1 MLLAIDSGN
10 TNILFAVY
18 DGEERRGE
26 WRAVSDVK
34 RTADEYAAWLTQLM
48 AMSGL
53 SLGDVTATI
62 IASVVPGTLFNLKL
76 LCRKYFRVE
85 PMVIGDPAVDIGV
98 RILVDEPDEVGA
110 DRLVNAA
117 SAHRRYGGPLI
128 VIDFG
133 TATTF
138 DIVDGDGNYYG
149 GVIAPGINLSL
160 DALHMAAAKLPRVA
174 VQRPET
180 VIGKRTISAMM
191 SGVYW
196 GYVGLIEGLL
206 SRIQAEFGSSM
217 TVVATGGLAPLFADA
232 TEAIQ
237 HLDPELTLRGLTE
250 VHRRNL
256 GRNIARHT

>member
-10 TNILFAVY
+10 TNIVFAVY
-18 DGEERRGE
+18 DGDERRGE
-26 WRAVSDVK
+26 WRAASDAK
-34 RTADEYAAWLTQLM
+34 RTADEYAVWLTQLM
-48 AMSGL
+48 AIDGL
-53 SLGDVTATI
+53 SRADVTATI
-62 IASVVPGTLFNLKL
+62 IATVVPETLFNLKV
-76 LCRKYFRVE
+76 LCRKYFRAE
-85 PMVIGDPAVDIGV
+85 PMIIGDPAIDLGV
-98 RILVDEPDEVGA
+98 GILVNEPDEVGA

-117 SAHRRYGGPLI
+117 SAHWRYGGPLI

-138 DIVDGDGNYYG
+138 DIVDGEGNYYG

-180 VIGKRTISAMM
+180 VIGKRTIPAMM

-206 SRIQAEFGSSM
+206 SRIQEEFGVDM
-217 TVVATGGLAPLFADA
+217 AIVATGGLAPLFAEA
-232 TEAIQ
+232 TDKIQ
-237 HLDPELTLRGLTE
+237 HLDPDLTLRGLAE
-250 VHRRNL
+250 IYQRNL
-256 GRNIARHT
+256 ARRT

>member
-10 TNILFAVY
+10 TNIVFAVY
-18 DGEERRGE
+18 DGDERRGE
-26 WRAVSDVK
+26 WRAGSDAK
-34 RTADEYAAWLTQLM
+34 CTADEYAVWLTQLM
-48 AMSGL
+48 TIGGL
-53 SLGDVTATI
+53 SRDDVTATI
-62 IASVVPGTLFNLKL
+62 IATVVPETLFNLKT
-76 LCRKYFRVE
+76 LCRSYFDTE
-85 PMVIGDPAVDIGV
+85 PMVIGDPSVDIGV
-98 RILVDEPDEVGA
+98 GVLVNEPDEVGA

-117 SAHRRYGGPLI
+117 SAHWRYGGPLI

-133 TATTF
+133 TVTTF
-138 DIVDGDGNYYG
+138 DIVDGEGNYYG

-180 VIGKRTISAMM
+180 VIGKRTIPAMM

-206 SRIQAEFGSSM
+206 SRIQTEFGSSM
-217 TVVATGGLAPLFADA
+217 TVVATGGLAPLFAEA

-237 HLDPELTLRGLTE
+237 HLDSDLTLRGLAE
-250 VHRRNL
+250 IHQRNMVRRS
-256 GRNIARHT
+256 